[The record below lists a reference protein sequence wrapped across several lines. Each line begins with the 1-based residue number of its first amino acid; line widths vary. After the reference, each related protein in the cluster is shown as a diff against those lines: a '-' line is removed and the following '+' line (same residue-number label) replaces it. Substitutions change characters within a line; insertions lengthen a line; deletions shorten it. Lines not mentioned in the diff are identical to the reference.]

1 MRIAILHASAG
12 HGHAQAAA
20 SIREGFLFYGA
31 AEKDILLLDSLDETP
46 AWFKKIYTSLYY
58 YSVKHT
64 PRLWG
69 ASYALLDQGW
79 FFNRLGYPVRRLMN
93 GWVGRRILARM
104 KKEKPDA
111 ILFTHFLAPEVL
123 GHAKKGGEIASL
135 LVTVIT
141 DFLPHRFWIN
151 PGMDHYWVMSDEGK
165 KIIERWGVGREDVT
179 AGGIPVALR
188 FRPAGRKREC
198 RKKEGLDEDR
208 FTLLITSG
216 SFGLGPT
223 EEVLQS
229 LREFGGRIQVIA
241 VSGKNQNLFAA
252 LEKESY
258 PFKMKLYGFVSHM
271 DELMEASDLI
281 VAKPGGAT
289 TSESLAKGLPMAV
302 LEPIPGQEAGNA
314 RLLRERNAA
323 FFLKHP
329 MDIRTILKAI
339 FDYPAVLAEKKRSID
354 ALAKP
359 DAARDVAR
367 FVLDKL
373 NENRP

>member
-20 SIREGFLFYGA
+20 SIREGFLFYGVP
-31 AEKDILLLDSLDETP
+31 ENDILVLDSLDETP
-46 AWFKKIYTSLYY
+46 AWFKKFYTSLYY

-64 PRLWG
+64 PRIWG
-69 ASYALLDQGW
+69 ASYALLDQAW
-79 FFNRLGYPVRRLMN
+79 FYNTLGYPVRRLIN
-93 GWVGRRILARM
+93 GWAGGRILERM
-104 KKEKPDA
+104 KREKPDA

-123 GHAKKGGEIASL
+123 GHAKKNGEISSL
-135 LVTVIT
+135 LLTVIT

-151 PGMDHYWVMSDEGK
+151 SGVDHYWVMSDEGK
-165 KIIERWGVGREDVT
+165 QIIEGWGVGPEKVT

-188 FRPAGRKREC
+188 FRPAGAKKEC
-198 RKKEGLDEDR
+198 RRKEDLDEDR

-223 EEVLQS
+223 EEVLRT
-229 LREFGGRIQVIA
+229 LREFGNRIQVIA
-241 VSGKNQNLFAA
+241 VCGRNQNLFET
-252 LEKESY
+252 LNKESY
-258 PFKMKLYGFVSHM
+258 PFKVKLYGFVSHM

-289 TSESLAKGLPMAV
+289 TSESLAKGLPVAV

-329 MDIRTILKAI
+329 TDIRIILKAI

-367 FVLDKL
+367 FVLDRLESK
-373 NENRP
+373 R